1 MRKPLKLF
9 AVVALL
15 ASFST
20 TCVLAAPN
28 DTDDVRKVVEG
39 FATAWNHHDME
50 AFGRLFAPDAE
61 FVNVGGAFWK
71 GRQDIQMRHAW
82 SHGAIPKIAPGNG
95 SYSAKYYGIFKNSTM
110 KFNAVDI
117 RFLGKDVALSHVK
130 WQLSGDSRTST
141 LRNGMLLFVLNRG
154 KEGWQIAAAQ
164 NTEINRTVK

>member
-28 DTDDVRKVVEG
+28 DTEAVRKVVEG
-39 FATAWNHHDME
+39 FATAWKRHDMD
-50 AFGRLFAPDAE
+50 AFGKLFAPDAE

-71 GRQDIQMRHAW
+71 GRQEIQIRHAW
-82 SHGAIPKIAPGNG
+82 SHGAIPGIAPSNG
-95 SYSAKYYGIFKNSTM
+95 TYSAKYYGIFKDSTM

-117 RFLGKDVALSHVK
+117 RFLGKDVALAHVK
-130 WQLSGDSRTST
+130 WQLFGDSRKSLHEVACCSSYSIVEKTAGRLP
-141 LRNGMLLFVLNRG
+141 LR
-154 KEGWQIAAAQ
+154 
-164 NTEINRTVK
+164 RTPKSIVR